1 MCVNVQVDYDVIKIL
16 ACEQSVEIFSE
27 YVTYVRLKARSA
39 GSAGNRIIRQEQH
52 DQ

>member
-16 ACEQSVEIFSE
+16 ACEQSVEMFSE

-39 GSAGNRIIRQEQH
+39 GSAGNRIRQEQH